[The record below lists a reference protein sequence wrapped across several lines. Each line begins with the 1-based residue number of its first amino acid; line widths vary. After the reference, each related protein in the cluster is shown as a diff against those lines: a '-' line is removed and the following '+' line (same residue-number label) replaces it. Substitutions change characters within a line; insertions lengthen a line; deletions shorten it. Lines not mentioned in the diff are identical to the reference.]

1 MQYTLT
7 NNGWQPKK
15 EVEKAEKIL
24 KNIDYIRETLD
35 KMEITIDK
43 SYELEDREDFIRILN
58 IVKDHIWYLQDTF
71 FYPIKKEEND

>member
-43 SYELEDREDFIRILN
+43 SYELEYREDFIRILN
-58 IVKDHIWYLQDTF
+58 NYT
-71 FYPIKKEEND
+71 